1 MSGPLTGRTALV
13 TGGARGIGRAYARR
27 LARLGADVAVIDR
40 DLDSYTA
47 SRVEDP
53 PSTSKTTLDDVRALG
68 RRALGITADLAQ
80 VGAAQSAID
89 EVATTLGVPEI
100 VVCNAGGG
108 SGSMMDSRP
117 SRATDEHV
125 HSVIEG
131 NLVAT
136 IATCRAAL
144 GHLRGRGWGRIVTV
158 SSQAGRRV
166 YPDGGYSIYGA
177 AKAGIALYTRALAQ
191 EVGPDGITANCIA
204 PGYIETQRLAP
215 MFAAMSEGGDLKEQI
230 ALRRYGTPDD
240 CAGVLEFLVTDLG
253 AYVTG
258 AVIPVD
264 GGSTD

>member
-1 MSGPLTGRTALV
+1 M

-27 LARLGADVAVIDR
+27 LAQLGADVAIVDR
-40 DLDSYTA
+40 DLTSFQGLEAGSGA
-47 SRVEDP
+47 SP
-53 PSTSKTTLDDVRALG
+53 NGTTLDDVRDLG
-68 RRALGITADLAQ
+68 RRAYGVTADLAQ
-80 VGAAQSAID
+80 VGAAQAAIE
-89 EVATTLGVPEI
+89 EVAANLGVPEI

-108 SGSMMDSRP
+108 SGSMADSRP
-117 SRATDEHV
+117 SRATDEHIR
-125 HSVIEG
+125 SVVDG

-136 IATCRAAL
+136 IATCRSAL
-144 GHLRGRGWGRIVTV
+144 DHLRGRGWGRIVTI

-215 MFAAMSEGGDLKEQI
+215 MFAAMSEDGDLRDRI